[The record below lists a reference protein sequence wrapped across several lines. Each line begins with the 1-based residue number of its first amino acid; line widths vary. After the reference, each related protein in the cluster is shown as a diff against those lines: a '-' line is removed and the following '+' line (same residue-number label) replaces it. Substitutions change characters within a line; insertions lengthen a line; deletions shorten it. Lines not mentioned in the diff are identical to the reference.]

1 MNWRLLISWFVQWYY
16 LANHL
21 SIFTRGIT
29 LKKVIM
35 AQDSVNYILKYDRW
49 YKIDYKQYI
58 PMVAQE
64 TVYHVNHVK

>member
-1 MNWRLLISWFVQWYY
+1 
-16 LANHL
+16 
-21 SIFTRGIT
+21 
-29 LKKVIM
+29 M

-58 PMVAQE
+58 PVVAQE

>member
-1 MNWRLLISWFVQWYY
+1 MILFGEPFIDFHSGYNP
-16 LANHL
+16 
-21 SIFTRGIT
+21 
-29 LKKVIM
+29 KKVIM

-58 PMVAQE
+58 PVVAQE

>member
-1 MNWRLLISWFVQWYY
+1 MILFGEP
-16 LANHL
+16 L
-21 SIFTRGIT
+21 SIFTRGIA

-58 PMVAQE
+58 PVVAQE